1 MSDISSICV
10 YCGSSSQAAP
20 EFLDAAERLGQLI
33 ARDGRSLV
41 YGGGRLG
48 LMGRVANGV
57 LAAGGRVTGIIPEH
71 LHEVEVQ
78 HDGITELLV
87 VDSMHTRKAEMVR
100 RSDGF
105 CVLPGGIGTLDELI
119 EILSWRQLGLHGK
132 PVVIVDQDRF
142 YAPFRELLEHVI
154 SERFAHEALRD
165 YIVWVDRVEDV
176 LDALD
181 RAHSVGIEVRL
192 DKV

>member
-71 LHEVEVQ
+71 LHKVEVQ
-78 HDGITELLV
+78 HDAITELLV

-176 LDALD
+176 LDGLD

>member
-10 YCGSSSQAAP
+10 YCGSSSQADPA
-20 EFLDAAERLGQLI
+20 FLDAAERLGRLI
-33 ARDGRSLV
+33 AADGRSLV

-48 LMGRVANGV
+48 LMGRVADGV
-57 LAAGGRVTGIIPEH
+57 LSGGGRVTGIIPKH

-78 HDGITELLV
+78 HDGVSELLV

-105 CVLPGGIGTLDELI
+105 CVLPGGVGTLDELI

-132 PVVIVDQDRF
+132 PVVIVDQDQF
-142 YAPFRELLEHVI
+142 YAPFRQLMEHI
-154 SERFAHEALRD
+154 IDARFAHEALRD
-165 YIVWVDRVEDV
+165 YIVWVNSVDEV

-181 RAHSVGIEVRL
+181 HAHSTGIEVRL